1 MQAEPQGQG
10 RRHISGVPTAKWLQV
25 AKVVATDSAVLSVGS
40 FAGSRVTTIS
50 RSIRQRKRRALF
62 RLTTCDCRWGIAQE
76 KNPRTEKHCPWLP
89 AYDGY
94 VLQTAL
100 AEGLALL
107 TLDLGLARAAQ
118 KIGVKLQ
125 EF

>member
-1 MQAEPQGQG
+1 MKSQPFSNPVFHSPG
-10 RRHISGVPTAKWLQV
+10 RGSLVSLALESGLY
-25 AKVVATDSAVLSVGS
+25 
-40 FAGSRVTTIS
+40 
-50 RSIRQRKRRALF
+50 
-62 RLTTCDCRWGIAQE
+62 
-76 KNPRTEKHCPWLP
+76 

-94 VLQTAL
+94 VLETAI

-125 EF
+125 EFGDESI

>member
-1 MQAEPQGQG
+1 MPSA
-10 RRHISGVPTAKWLQV
+10 SGTPSEFDALEREAVDHVFVLQPGY
-25 AKVVATDSAVLSVGS
+25 AVGLG
-40 FAGSRVTTIS
+40 
-50 RSIRQRKRRALF
+50 L
-62 RLTTCDCRWGIAQE
+62 
-76 KNPRTEKHCPWLP
+76 H

-107 TLDLGLARAAQ
+107 TLDIGLARAAQ
-118 KIGVKLQ
+118 KIGVKLK